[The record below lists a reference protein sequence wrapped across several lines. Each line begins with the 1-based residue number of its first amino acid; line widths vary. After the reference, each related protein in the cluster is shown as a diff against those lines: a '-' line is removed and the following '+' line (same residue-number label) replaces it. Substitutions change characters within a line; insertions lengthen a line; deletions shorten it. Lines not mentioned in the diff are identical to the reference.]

1 MPFQDIEETEA
12 TPLPRTPTPLER
24 WARKLFLEDWTLKLL
39 ALAISLVLW
48 LGVTGQNKPVTLRV
62 SGVQLSFLRPE
73 KMEISNEP
81 PSTVDVILTGSKD
94 KLDRIGPRDLMATV
108 DLSDQKAGE
117 RVVKLTL
124 DRVKLDLQEDIK
136 IQEFH
141 PAAIS
146 VRLEPI
152 VEASVEVEVK
162 FEGKLPEGY
171 EVQSV
176 NINPVK
182 VRVRGP
188 ADRINA
194 LHKAMTETVWLDGKK
209 EDFNLS
215 RLAINISDP
224 KIELLDPAVDI
235 RVGVG
240 EKKRSDLHLKFAGAD
255 ASPFVA
261 GVVEPAYRR
270 PFGKHLASR
279 SVCLGVQ
286 ASCLHPEESRSAR
299 ILSAGGRVFH
309 S

>member
-1 MPFQDIEETEA
+1 MPFQDIDEA
-12 TPLPRTPTPLER
+12 DDTPVPRTPTLLER
-24 WARKLFLEDWTLKLL
+24 WARKLFLEDWSMKLL

-73 KMEISNEP
+73 KMEIANEP

-124 DRVKLDLQEDIK
+124 DRVKVDLQEDIK
-136 IQEFH
+136 IQAFH

-146 VRLEPI
+146 IRLEPI
-152 VEASVEVEVK
+152 VEATVDVEVK

-171 EVQSV
+171 EVESTNV
-176 NINPVK
+176 NPLK
-182 VRVRGP
+182 VRLRGP

-194 LHKAMTETVWLDGKK
+194 LRKVMTETVWLDGKK
-209 EDFNLS
+209 DSFNLS
-215 RLAINISDP
+215 RVGINISDP
-224 KIELLDPAVDI
+224 KIEVLDPAVDI
-235 RVGVG
+235 RVEIV
-240 EKKRSDLHLKFAGAD
+240 EKKRSDLHFKFAGAD
-255 ASPFVA
+255 GSPFLA
-261 GVVEPAYRR
+261 GVAD
-270 PFGKHLASR
+270 PFGTRVADPFHTNIPPARREHSSKPLAS
-279 SVCLGVQ
+279 
-286 ASCLHPEESRSAR
+286 
-299 ILSAGGRVFH
+299 H